1 LKFFVTGGAGFI
13 GRHLVAKL
21 LDDGHE
27 ITIFDNFSSSSKNDI
42 VHLLENGVS
51 LVTGDILDY
60 DLLLKS
66 MPNYDFVIHL
76 AAQTSVE
83 QSIVDPET
91 TIGVNVEGTVNVLK
105 SCVKTNV
112 KSLIYTSTAAVYGS
126 SPTPIAETSQPNP
139 ISSYGA
145 SKLVTEYNLQT
156 FSRFFGLNCISLRL
170 FNVYGNGQLTDTG
183 VIRKFLKN
191 ISKDVPIEIFG
202 DGTQTRDFV
211 HISDVIQA
219 FYCAIKNIEAKRGEV
234 YNIGSGT
241 ATSIN
246 ELVSSLI
253 SSKDQFSG
261 QDLQVTHKPA
271 LEGEIKDSKAD
282 ISLAENDIG
291 YSPQMSLSDG
301 LASLV

>member
-1 LKFFVTGGAGFI
+1 MKFFITGGAGFI

-21 LDDGHE
+21 LHDKHE

-42 VHLLENGVS
+42 THLLEDGVG

-76 AAQTSVE
+76 AAQTSVS
-83 QSIVDPET
+83 QSVANPKTTADIIVD
-91 TIGVNVEGTVNVLK
+91 GTVNVLK

-112 KSLIYTSTAAVYGS
+112 KNLIFSSSAAVYGNS
-126 SPTPIAETSQPNP
+126 INTLLAENAQLSPL
-139 ISSYGA
+139 SSYGA
-145 SKLVTEYNLQT
+145 SKLVAEYNLLA
-156 FSRFFGLNCISLRL
+156 FSKLFGLNCISLRL
-170 FNVYGNGQLTDTG
+170 FNVYGNGQSSEAG

-211 HISDVIQA
+211 HVSDVIQA

-246 ELVSSLI
+246 ELASLLI
-253 SSKDQFSG
+253 SSKG
-261 QDLQVTHKPA
+261 KDLQVIHKPA

-291 YSPQMSLSDG
+291 YSPHVSLSDG
-301 LASLV
+301 LANLV

>member
-1 LKFFVTGGAGFI
+1 MKFFITGGAGFI

-21 LDDGHE
+21 LHDKHE

-42 VHLLENGVS
+42 THLLEDGVG

-76 AAQTSVE
+76 AAQTSVS
-83 QSIVDPET
+83 QSVANPKTTADIIVD
-91 TIGVNVEGTVNVLK
+91 GTVNVLK

-112 KSLIYTSTAAVYGS
+112 KNIIFSSSAAVYGNS
-126 SPTPIAETSQPNP
+126 INTLLSENAQLSPL
-139 ISSYGA
+139 SSYGA
-145 SKLVTEYNLQT
+145 SKLVAEYNLLA
-156 FSRFFGLNCISLRL
+156 FSKLFGLNCISLRL
-170 FNVYGNGQLTDTG
+170 FNVYGNGQSSEAG

-191 ISKDVPIEIFG
+191 ISKDAPIEIFG
-202 DGTQTRDFV
+202 DGVQSRDFV
-211 HISDVIQA
+211 HVSDVIQA
-219 FYCAIKNIEAKRGEV
+219 FYCAIRNIETKRGEV

-246 ELVSSLI
+246 ELASLLI
-253 SSKDQFSG
+253 SSKG
-261 QDLQVTHKPA
+261 KDLQVIHKPA

-291 YSPQMSLSDG
+291 YSPHVPLSDG
-301 LASLV
+301 LANLV

>member
-1 LKFFVTGGAGFI
+1 MVTGGAGFI

-21 LDDGHE
+21 LYDQHK

-42 VHLLENGVS
+42 TNLLEDGVS

-66 MPNYDFVIHL
+66 ISSHDFVIHL
-76 AAQTSVE
+76 AAQTSVSE
-83 QSIVDPET
+83 SIANPKTTADIIVD
-91 TIGVNVEGTVNVLK
+91 GTVNVLK
-105 SCVKTNV
+105 SCVKTKV
-112 KSLIYTSTAAVYGS
+112 KNLIFSSSAAVYGNS
-126 SPTPIAETSQPNP
+126 LDTLISEDSQLSPL
-139 ISSYGA
+139 SSYGA
-145 SKLVTEYNLQT
+145 SKLVAEYNLQT
-156 FSRFFGLNCISLRL
+156 FSKFFGLNCVSLRL
-170 FNVYGNGQLTDTG
+170 FNVYGNGQSTDAG
-183 VIRKFLKN
+183 VIKKFLKN
-191 ISKDVPIEIFG
+191 ISEDVPLEIFG

-211 HISDVIQA
+211 HISDVIEA
-219 FYCAIKNIEAKRGEV
+219 FYCAIRNIEAKRGDV
-234 YNIGSGT
+234 YNIGSGK

-246 ELVSSLI
+246 ELASLLL
-253 SSKDQFSG
+253 SSKG
-261 QDLQVTHKPA
+261 KDLQLIHKPV

>member
-1 LKFFVTGGAGFI
+1 MVTGGAGFI
-13 GRHLVAKL
+13 GKHLIVEL
-21 LDDGHE
+21 LRDDHN
-27 ITIFDNFSSSSKNDI
+27 ITIFDNFSSSSKNDV
-42 VHLLENGVS
+42 VHLLENGVN

-66 MPNYDFVIHL
+66 MSNYDFVIHL

-91 TIGVNVEGTVNVLK
+91 TIDINVEGTVNVLK

-112 KSLIYTSTAAVYGS
+112 KGLISTSTAAVYGS
-126 SPTPIAETSQPNP
+126 SPTPISETSQPNP

-145 SKLVTEYNLQT
+145 SKLVTEYNLQA

-170 FNVYGNGQLTDTG
+170 FNVYGNGQSTDAG

-191 ISKDVPIEIFG
+191 ISEKIPLEIFG

-234 YNIGSGT
+234 YNIGSGS

-246 ELVSSLI
+246 ELASLLI
-253 SSKDQFSG
+253 SSKEK
-261 QDLQVTHKPA
+261 DLQVIHKSA

-291 YSPQMSLSDG
+291 YSPHVALSDG
-301 LASLV
+301 LANLV

>member
-1 LKFFVTGGAGFI
+1 MKFFVTGGAGFI

-21 LDDGHE
+21 LHDKHNV
-27 ITIFDNFSSSSKNDI
+27 TIFDNFSSSSKNDI
-42 VHLLENGVS
+42 THLLENGVS

-66 MPNYDFVIHL
+66 MSNYDFVIHL
-76 AAQTSVE
+76 AAQTSVS
-83 QSIVDPET
+83 QSIADPKT
-91 TIGVNVEGTVNVLK
+91 TIDIIVDGTVNVLK

-112 KSLIYTSTAAVYGS
+112 KNLIFSSSGAVYGNS
-126 SPTPIAETSQPNP
+126 LDAIISENSQLSPL
-139 ISSYGA
+139 SSYGA
-145 SKLVTEYNLQT
+145 SKLVAEYNLRT
-156 FSRFFGLNCISLRL
+156 FSKLFGLNCISLRL
-170 FNVYGNGQLTDTG
+170 FNVYGNGQSYEAG

-191 ISKDVPIEIFG
+191 ISEGKPLEVFG

-211 HISDVIQA
+211 HISDVIEA
-219 FYCAIKNIEAKRGEV
+219 FYCAIRNIDAKRGEV
-234 YNIGSGT
+234 YNIGSGS

-246 ELVSSLI
+246 ELSSLLI
-253 SSKDQFSG
+253 SSKG
-261 QDLQVTHKPA
+261 KDLQVIHKPA

>member
-1 LKFFVTGGAGFI
+1 MKFLITGGAGFI

-21 LDDGHE
+21 LHDKHE

-42 VHLLENGVS
+42 THLLEDGVG

-76 AAQTSVE
+76 AAQTSVS
-83 QSIVDPET
+83 QSVANPKTTADIIVD
-91 TIGVNVEGTVNVLK
+91 GTVNVLK

-112 KSLIYTSTAAVYGS
+112 KNIIFSSSAAVYGNS
-126 SPTPIAETSQPNP
+126 INTLLAENAQLSPL
-139 ISSYGA
+139 SSYGA
-145 SKLVTEYNLQT
+145 SKLVAEYNLLA
-156 FSRFFGLNCISLRL
+156 FSKLFGLNCISLRL
-170 FNVYGNGQLTDTG
+170 FNVYGNGQSSEAG

-191 ISKDVPIEIFG
+191 ISKDAPIEIFG
-202 DGTQTRDFV
+202 DGVQSRDFV
-211 HISDVIQA
+211 HVSDVIQA
-219 FYCAIKNIEAKRGEV
+219 FYCAIRNIEAKRGEV
-234 YNIGSGT
+234 YNIGSGS

-246 ELVSSLI
+246 ELASLLI
-253 SSKDQFSG
+253 SSKG
-261 QDLQVTHKPA
+261 KDLQVIHKPA

-291 YSPQMSLSDG
+291 YSPQVSLSNG
-301 LASLV
+301 LTSLV

>member
-1 LKFFVTGGAGFI
+1 MKFFITGGAGFI

-21 LDDGHE
+21 LHDKHE

-42 VHLLENGVS
+42 THLLEDGVG

-76 AAQTSVE
+76 AAQTSVS
-83 QSIVDPET
+83 QSVANPKTTADIIVD
-91 TIGVNVEGTVNVLK
+91 GTVNVLK

-112 KSLIYTSTAAVYGS
+112 KNIIFSSSAAVYGNS
-126 SPTPIAETSQPNP
+126 INTLLAENAQLSPL
-139 ISSYGA
+139 SSYGA
-145 SKLVTEYNLQT
+145 SKLVAEYNLLA
-156 FSRFFGLNCISLRL
+156 FSKLFGLNCTSLRL
-170 FNVYGNGQLTDTG
+170 FNVYGNGQSSEAG

-191 ISKDVPIEIFG
+191 ISKDEPIEIFG
-202 DGTQTRDFV
+202 DGVQSRDFV
-211 HISDVIQA
+211 HVSDVIQA
-219 FYCAIKNIEAKRGEV
+219 FYCAIKNIEAKRGNI
-234 YNIGSGT
+234 YNIGSGK

-246 ELVSSLI
+246 ELAALLLSC
-253 SSKDQFSG
+253 KG
-261 QDLQVTHKPA
+261 KDLQLIHKPA

>member
-1 LKFFVTGGAGFI
+1 MKFFITGGAGFI

-21 LDDGHE
+21 LHDKHE

-42 VHLLENGVS
+42 THLLEDGVG

-76 AAQTSVE
+76 AAQTSVS
-83 QSIVDPET
+83 QSVANPKTTADIIVD
-91 TIGVNVEGTVNVLK
+91 GTVNVLK

-112 KSLIYTSTAAVYGS
+112 KNIIFSSSAAVYGNS
-126 SPTPIAETSQPNP
+126 INTLSAENAQLSPL
-139 ISSYGA
+139 SSYGA
-145 SKLVTEYNLQT
+145 SKLVAEYNLLA
-156 FSRFFGLNCISLRL
+156 FSKLFGLNCISLRL
-170 FNVYGNGQLTDTG
+170 FNVYGNGQSSETG

-191 ISKDVPIEIFG
+191 ISKDAPIEIFG
-202 DGTQTRDFV
+202 DGVQSRDFV
-211 HISDVIQA
+211 HVSDVIQA
-219 FYCAIKNIEAKRGEV
+219 FYCAIRNIEAKRGEI

-246 ELVSSLI
+246 ELASLLI
-253 SSKDQFSG
+253 SSKG
-261 QDLQVTHKPA
+261 KDLQVIHKPA

-291 YSPQMSLSDG
+291 YSPHVPLSDG

>member
-1 LKFFVTGGAGFI
+1 MVTGGAGFI
-13 GRHLVAKL
+13 GKHLIVEL
-21 LDDGHE
+21 LRDDHN
-27 ITIFDNFSSSSKNDI
+27 ITIFDNFSSSSKNDV
-42 VHLLENGVS
+42 VHLLENGVN

-66 MPNYDFVIHL
+66 MSNYDFVIHL

-91 TIGVNVEGTVNVLK
+91 TIDINVEGTVNVLK

-112 KSLIYTSTAAVYGS
+112 KGLISTSTAAVYGS
-126 SPTPIAETSQPNP
+126 SPTPISETSQPNP

-145 SKLVTEYNLQT
+145 SKLVTEYNLQA

-170 FNVYGNGQLTDTG
+170 FNVYGNGQSTDAG

-191 ISKDVPIEIFG
+191 ISEKIPLEIFG

-219 FYCAIKNIEAKRGEV
+219 FYCAIRNIEAKRGEV
-234 YNIGSGT
+234 YNIGSGS

-246 ELVSSLI
+246 ELASLLI
-253 SSKDQFSG
+253 SSKEK
-261 QDLQVTHKPA
+261 DLQVIHKSA

-282 ISLAENDIG
+282 ISLAKNDIG
-291 YSPQMSLSDG
+291 YSPHVALSDG
-301 LASLV
+301 LANLV

>member
-1 LKFFVTGGAGFI
+1 MKFFITGGAGFI

-21 LDDGHE
+21 LHDKHE

-42 VHLLENGVS
+42 THLLEDGVG

-76 AAQTSVE
+76 AAQTSVS
-83 QSIVDPET
+83 QSVANPKTTADIIVD
-91 TIGVNVEGTVNVLK
+91 GTVNVLK

-112 KSLIYTSTAAVYGS
+112 KNLIFSSSAAVYGNS
-126 SPTPIAETSQPNP
+126 INTLLAENAQLSPL
-139 ISSYGA
+139 SSYGA
-145 SKLVTEYNLQT
+145 SKLVAEYNLLA
-156 FSRFFGLNCISLRL
+156 FSKLFGLNCISLRL
-170 FNVYGNGQLTDTG
+170 FNVYGNGQSSEAG

-191 ISKDVPIEIFG
+191 ISKDAPIEIFG
-202 DGTQTRDFV
+202 DGVQSRDFV
-211 HISDVIQA
+211 HVSDVIQA
-219 FYCAIKNIEAKRGEV
+219 FYCAIRNIETKRGEV

-246 ELVSSLI
+246 ELASLLF
-253 SSKDQFSG
+253 SSKG
-261 QDLQVTHKPA
+261 KDLQVIHKPA

-291 YSPQMSLSDG
+291 YSPHVPLSDG
-301 LASLV
+301 LANLV

>member
-1 LKFFVTGGAGFI
+1 MKFLVTGGAGFI

-21 LDDGHE
+21 LHDKHE

-42 VHLLENGVS
+42 THLLEDGVG

-76 AAQTSVE
+76 AAQTSVS
-83 QSIVDPET
+83 QSVANPKTTADIIVD
-91 TIGVNVEGTVNVLK
+91 GTVNVLK

-112 KSLIYTSTAAVYGS
+112 KNIIFSSSAAVYGNS
-126 SPTPIAETSQPNP
+126 INTLSAENAQLSPL
-139 ISSYGA
+139 SSYGA
-145 SKLVTEYNLQT
+145 SKLVAEYNLLA
-156 FSRFFGLNCISLRL
+156 FSKLFGLNCISLRL
-170 FNVYGNGQLTDTG
+170 FNVYGNGQSSEAG

-191 ISKDVPIEIFG
+191 ISNDVPIEIFG
-202 DGTQTRDFV
+202 DGVQSRDFV
-211 HISDVIQA
+211 HVSDVIQA
-219 FYCAIKNIEAKRGEV
+219 FYCAIRNIETKRGEV

-246 ELVSSLI
+246 ELASLLI
-253 SSKDQFSG
+253 SSKG
-261 QDLQVTHKPA
+261 KDLQVIHKPA

-291 YSPQMSLSDG
+291 YSPHVPLSDG
-301 LASLV
+301 LANLV

>member
-1 LKFFVTGGAGFI
+1 MKFFITGGAGFI

-21 LDDGHE
+21 LHDKHE

-42 VHLLENGVS
+42 THLLEDGVG

-76 AAQTSVE
+76 AAQTSVS
-83 QSIVDPET
+83 QSVANPKTTADIIVD
-91 TIGVNVEGTVNVLK
+91 GTVNVLK

-112 KSLIYTSTAAVYGS
+112 KNIIFSSSAAVYGNS
-126 SPTPIAETSQPNP
+126 INTLLAENAQLSPL
-139 ISSYGA
+139 SSYGA
-145 SKLVTEYNLQT
+145 SKLVAEYNLLA
-156 FSRFFGLNCISLRL
+156 FSKLFGLNCISLRL
-170 FNVYGNGQLTDTG
+170 FNVYGNGQSSEAG

-191 ISKDVPIEIFG
+191 ISKDEPIEIFG
-202 DGTQTRDFV
+202 DGVQSRDFV
-211 HISDVIQA
+211 HVSDVIQA
-219 FYCAIKNIEAKRGEV
+219 FYCAIRNIETKRGEV

-246 ELVSSLI
+246 ELASLLI
-253 SSKDQFSG
+253 SSKG
-261 QDLQVTHKPA
+261 KDLQVIHKPA

-291 YSPQMSLSDG
+291 YSPHVPLSDG
-301 LASLV
+301 LANLV

>member
-1 LKFFVTGGAGFI
+1 MVTGGAGFI

-21 LDDGHE
+21 LHDQHE

-42 VHLLENGVS
+42 THLLEDGVS

-66 MPNYDFVIHL
+66 ISNHNFVIHL
-76 AAQTSVE
+76 AAQTSVSE
-83 QSIVDPET
+83 SIANPKTTTDIIVD
-91 TIGVNVEGTVNVLK
+91 GTVNVLK

-112 KSLIYTSTAAVYGS
+112 KNLIFSSSAAVYGN
-126 SPTPIAETSQPNP
+126 SPNTLISENSQLNP
-139 ISSYGA
+139 LSSYGV
-145 SKLVTEYNLQT
+145 SKLVAEYNLQV
-156 FSRFFGLNCISLRL
+156 FSKLFDLNCISLRL
-170 FNVYGNGQLTDTG
+170 FNVYGSGQSSEAG
-183 VIRKFLKN
+183 VIKKFLKN
-191 ISKDVPIEIFG
+191 ISDETPLEIFG
-202 DGTQTRDFV
+202 DGAQTRDFV

-219 FYCAIKNIEAKRGEV
+219 FYCAIKNIEAKRGEI

-246 ELVSSLI
+246 ELASLLI
-253 SSKDQFSG
+253 SSKKKEPH
-261 QDLQVTHKPA
+261 VIHKPA

-282 ISLAENDIG
+282 ISLAKNDIG

-301 LASLV
+301 LTSLV

>member
-1 LKFFVTGGAGFI
+1 MKFFITGGAGFI

-21 LDDGHE
+21 LHDKHE

-42 VHLLENGVS
+42 THLLEDGVG

-76 AAQTSVE
+76 AAQTSVS
-83 QSIVDPET
+83 QSVANPKTTADIIVD
-91 TIGVNVEGTVNVLK
+91 GTVNVLK

-112 KSLIYTSTAAVYGS
+112 KNLIFSSSAAVYGNS
-126 SPTPIAETSQPNP
+126 INTLLAENAQLSPL
-139 ISSYGA
+139 SSYGA
-145 SKLVTEYNLQT
+145 SKLVAEYNLLA
-156 FSRFFGLNCISLRL
+156 FSKLFGLNCISLRL
-170 FNVYGNGQLTDTG
+170 FNVYGNGQSSEAG

-191 ISKDVPIEIFG
+191 ISKDAPIEIFG
-202 DGTQTRDFV
+202 DGVQSRDFV
-211 HISDVIQA
+211 HVSDVIQA
-219 FYCAIKNIEAKRGEV
+219 FYCAIRNIETKRGEV

-246 ELVSSLI
+246 ELASLLI
-253 SSKDQFSG
+253 SSKG
-261 QDLQVTHKPA
+261 KDLQVIHKPA

-291 YSPQMSLSDG
+291 YSPHVSLSDG
-301 LASLV
+301 LANLV

>member
-1 LKFFVTGGAGFI
+1 MVTGGAGFV

-21 LDDGHE
+21 LHDGHN

-42 VHLLENGVS
+42 VHLLENGVN

-66 MPNYDFVIHL
+66 MSNYDFVIHL

-91 TIGVNVEGTVNVLK
+91 TIDINVEGTVNVLK

-112 KSLIYTSTAAVYGS
+112 KGLISTSTAAVYGS
-126 SPTPIAETSQPNP
+126 SPTPISETSQPNP

-145 SKLVTEYNLQT
+145 SKLVTEYNLQA

-170 FNVYGNGQLTDTG
+170 FNVYGNGQSSEAV

-191 ISKDVPIEIFG
+191 ISKDLPLEIFG
-202 DGTQTRDFV
+202 DGAQTRDFV

-234 YNIGSGT
+234 YNIGSGKS
-241 ATSIN
+241 TSIN
-246 ELVSSLI
+246 ELASLLI
-253 SSKDQFSG
+253 SSKG
-261 QDLQVTHKPA
+261 KELQIIHKP
-271 LEGEIKDSKAD
+271 EIQGEIKFSKAD
-282 ISLAENDIG
+282 ISLAKTDIN
-291 YSPQMSLSDG
+291 YSPEVSLRDG

>member
-1 LKFFVTGGAGFI
+1 MVTGGAGFV

-21 LDDGHE
+21 LHDEHN

-42 VHLLENGVS
+42 SHLLENGVS

-66 MPNYDFVIHL
+66 MANQDFVIHL
-76 AAQTSVE
+76 AAQTSVS
-83 QSIVDPET
+83 QSITDPKT
-91 TIGVNVEGTVNVLK
+91 TIDIIVDGTVNVLK

-112 KSLIYTSTAAVYGS
+112 KNLIFSSSGAVYGNS
-126 SPTPIAETSQPNP
+126 LDAIISENSQLSPL
-139 ISSYGA
+139 SSYGA
-145 SKLVTEYNLQT
+145 SKLVAEYNLQT
-156 FSRFFGLNCISLRL
+156 FSKLFGLNCISLRL
-170 FNVYGNGQLTDTG
+170 FNVYGNGQSSEAG

-191 ISKDVPIEIFG
+191 ISKELPLEIFG

-211 HISDVIQA
+211 HISDVTQA
-219 FYCAIKNIEAKRGEV
+219 FYRGIKNIEAKYGDV
-234 YNIGSGT
+234 YNIGSGV

-246 ELVSSLI
+246 ELASLLI
-253 SSKDQFSG
+253 SSKG
-261 QDLQVTHKPA
+261 KDLPIIHKTA
-271 LEGEIKDSKAD
+271 IQGEIKDSKAD

-291 YSPQMSLSDG
+291 YSPEVSLRDG

>member
-1 LKFFVTGGAGFI
+1 LKFFITGGAGFI

-21 LDDGHE
+21 LHDKHE

-42 VHLLENGVS
+42 THLLEDGVG

-76 AAQTSVE
+76 AAQTSVS
-83 QSIVDPET
+83 QSVANPKTTADIIVD
-91 TIGVNVEGTVNVLK
+91 GTVNVLK

-112 KSLIYTSTAAVYGS
+112 KNIIFSSSAAVYGNS
-126 SPTPIAETSQPNP
+126 INTLLAENAQLSPL
-139 ISSYGA
+139 SSYGA
-145 SKLVTEYNLQT
+145 SKLVAEYNLLA
-156 FSRFFGLNCISLRL
+156 FSKLFGLNCISLRL
-170 FNVYGNGQLTDTG
+170 FNVYGNGQSSEAG

-191 ISKDVPIEIFG
+191 ISEEVPLEIFG
-202 DGTQTRDFV
+202 DGAQTRDFV

-219 FYCAIKNIEAKRGEV
+219 FYCAIRNIEAKRGEN
-234 YNIGSGT
+234 YNIGSGVS
-241 ATSIN
+241 TSIN
-246 ELVSSLI
+246 ELASLLL
-253 SSKDQFSG
+253 SSKG
-261 QDLQVTHKPA
+261 KDLQLIHKPA

-291 YSPQMSLSDG
+291 YSPEVSLRDG

>member
-1 LKFFVTGGAGFI
+1 MKFLVTGGAGFI

-21 LDDGHE
+21 LHDQHE

-42 VHLLENGVS
+42 THLLEDGVG

-76 AAQTSVE
+76 AAQTSVS
-83 QSIVDPET
+83 QSVANPKTTADIIVD
-91 TIGVNVEGTVNVLK
+91 GTVNVLK

-112 KSLIYTSTAAVYGS
+112 KNIIFSSSAAVYGNS
-126 SPTPIAETSQPNP
+126 INTLLAENAQLSPL
-139 ISSYGA
+139 SSYGA
-145 SKLVTEYNLQT
+145 SKLVAEYNLLA
-156 FSRFFGLNCISLRL
+156 FSKLFGLNCISLRL
-170 FNVYGNGQLTDTG
+170 FNVYGNGQSSEAG

-191 ISKDVPIEIFG
+191 ISKDAPIEIFG
-202 DGTQTRDFV
+202 DGVQSRDFV
-211 HISDVIQA
+211 HVSDVIQA
-219 FYCAIKNIEAKRGEV
+219 FYCAIRNIETKRGEV

-246 ELVSSLI
+246 ELASLLI
-253 SSKDQFSG
+253 SSKG
-261 QDLQVTHKPA
+261 KDLQVIHKPA

-291 YSPQMSLSDG
+291 YSPHVPLSDG
-301 LASLV
+301 LANLV

>member
-1 LKFFVTGGAGFI
+1 MVTGGAGFI
-13 GRHLVAKL
+13 GKHLVAKL
-21 LDDGHE
+21 LRDQHE
-27 ITIFDNFSSSSKNDI
+27 VTIFDNFSSSSKNDI
-42 VHLLENGVS
+42 THLLEDGVG

-66 MPNYDFVIHL
+66 MSNYDFVIHL

-91 TIGVNVEGTVNVLK
+91 TIDINVEGTVNVLK

-112 KSLIYTSTAAVYGS
+112 KGLISTSTAAVYGS
-126 SPTPIAETSQPNP
+126 SPTPISETSQPNP

-145 SKLVTEYNLQT
+145 SKLVTEYNLQA

-170 FNVYGNGQLTDTG
+170 FNVYGNGQSTDAG

-191 ISKDVPIEIFG
+191 ISEKIPLEIFG

-219 FYCAIKNIEAKRGEV
+219 FYCAIRNIEAKRGKV
-234 YNIGSGT
+234 YNIGSGS

-246 ELVSSLI
+246 ELAALLL
-253 SSKDQFSG
+253 SG
-261 QDLQVTHKPA
+261 KGKDLQLIHKPA

>member
-1 LKFFVTGGAGFI
+1 LKFFITGGAGFI

-21 LDDGHE
+21 LHDKHE

-42 VHLLENGVS
+42 THLLEDGVG
-51 LVTGDILDY
+51 LVAGDILDY

-76 AAQTSVE
+76 AAQTSVS
-83 QSIVDPET
+83 QSVANPKTTADIIVD
-91 TIGVNVEGTVNVLK
+91 GTVNVLK

-112 KSLIYTSTAAVYGS
+112 KNIIFSSSAAVYGNS
-126 SPTPIAETSQPNP
+126 INTLLAENAQLSPL
-139 ISSYGA
+139 SSYGA
-145 SKLVTEYNLQT
+145 SKLVAEYNLLA
-156 FSRFFGLNCISLRL
+156 FSKLFGLNCISLRL
-170 FNVYGNGQLTDTG
+170 FNVYGNGQSSEVG

-191 ISKDVPIEIFG
+191 ISKDAPIEIFG
-202 DGTQTRDFV
+202 DGVQSRDFV
-211 HISDVIQA
+211 HVSDVIQA
-219 FYCAIKNIEAKRGEV
+219 FYCAIRNIEAKRGEV

-246 ELVSSLI
+246 ELASLLI
-253 SSKDQFSG
+253 SSKG
-261 QDLQVTHKPA
+261 KDLQVIHKPA

-291 YSPQMSLSDG
+291 YSPHVPLSDG
-301 LASLV
+301 LANLV

>member
-1 LKFFVTGGAGFI
+1 LKFFITGGAGFI

-21 LDDGHE
+21 LHDKHE

-42 VHLLENGVS
+42 THLLEDGVG

-76 AAQTSVE
+76 AAQTSVS
-83 QSIVDPET
+83 QSVANPKTTADIIVD
-91 TIGVNVEGTVNVLK
+91 GTVNVLK

-112 KSLIYTSTAAVYGS
+112 KNIIFSSSAAVYGNS
-126 SPTPIAETSQPNP
+126 INTLLAENAQLSPL
-139 ISSYGA
+139 SSYGA
-145 SKLVTEYNLQT
+145 SKLVAEYNLLA
-156 FSRFFGLNCISLRL
+156 FSKLFGLNCISLRL
-170 FNVYGNGQLTDTG
+170 FNVYGNGQSSEAG

-191 ISKDVPIEIFG
+191 ISKDEPIEIFG
-202 DGTQTRDFV
+202 DGVQSRDFV
-211 HISDVIQA
+211 HVSDVIQA
-219 FYCAIKNIEAKRGEV
+219 FYCAIRNIETKRGEV

-246 ELVSSLI
+246 ELASLLI
-253 SSKDQFSG
+253 SSKG
-261 QDLQVTHKPA
+261 KDLQVIHKPA

-291 YSPQMSLSDG
+291 YSPHVPLSDG
-301 LASLV
+301 LANLI

>member
-1 LKFFVTGGAGFI
+1 MKFFITGGAGFI

-21 LDDGHE
+21 LHDKHE

-42 VHLLENGVS
+42 THLLEDGVG

-76 AAQTSVE
+76 AAQTSVS
-83 QSIVDPET
+83 QSVANPKTTADIIVD
-91 TIGVNVEGTVNVLK
+91 GTVNVLK

-112 KSLIYTSTAAVYGS
+112 KNIIFSSSAAVYGNS
-126 SPTPIAETSQPNP
+126 INTLLAENAQLSPL
-139 ISSYGA
+139 SSYGA
-145 SKLVTEYNLQT
+145 SKLVAEYNLLA
-156 FSRFFGLNCISLRL
+156 FSKLFDLNCISLRL
-170 FNVYGNGQLTDTG
+170 FNVYGNGQSSEAG

-202 DGTQTRDFV
+202 DGVQSRDFV
-211 HISDVIQA
+211 HVSDVIQA
-219 FYCAIKNIEAKRGEV
+219 FYCAIRNIEAKRGEV

-246 ELVSSLI
+246 ELASLLI
-253 SSKDQFSG
+253 SSKG
-261 QDLQVTHKPA
+261 KDLQVIHKPA

-291 YSPQMSLSDG
+291 YSPHVSLSDG
-301 LASLV
+301 LANLV